1 MFVASTISFEEGVGK
16 AMNFNKLFVI
26 AVALLVAA
34 CDIDPPQPNVELAA
48 SSDETQKN
56 QIARGLVQDLRDTY
70 GRDAI
75 LTISSQS
82 PRGRDFSKQVRAF
95 ARRAA
100 VSYTD
105 TAPDFFVFYEIENVD
120 GYLTGPQI
128 VNFVLTA
135 NFIRPVSVN
144 AGSEILFSSSL
155 RGRCR
160 RGDDCKSTEAR
171 YAEAALYSFRRK

>member
-1 MFVASTISFEEGVGK
+1 MK
-16 AMNFNKLFVI
+16 FNRFLAIALVLF
-26 AVALLVAA
+26 VAA
-34 CDIDPPQPNVELAA
+34 CDIDPPQPNVELAS

-56 QIARGLVQDLRDTY
+56 QMARALVQNLRDIY

-82 PRGRDFSKQVRAF
+82 PRGRDFSPQVRAF

-105 TAPDFFVFYEIENVD
+105 TAPDFFVLYEIENVD

-144 AGSEILFSSSL
+144 AGSEILYSSSL

-160 RGDDCKSTEAR
+160 RGDDCTSTEAR

>member
-1 MFVASTISFEEGVGK
+1 M
-16 AMNFNKLFVI
+16 KLSK
-26 AVALLVAA
+26 LLAIVLVLFAAA

-48 SSDETQKN
+48 SSDERQKN
-56 QIARGLVQDLRDTY
+56 QTSRALVQYLRDTY

-82 PRGRDFSKQVRAF
+82 PRGRDFSPQVRAF

-105 TAPDFFVFYEIENVD
+105 TTPDFFVLYEIENVD
-120 GYLTGPQI
+120 GYLTGPDI
-128 VNFVLTA
+128 VNFVLTS
-135 NFIRPVSVN
+135 NFIRTASVN
-144 AGSEILFSSSL
+144 AGSEILYSSSL

-171 YAEAALYSFRRK
+171 FAEAALYSFGSK